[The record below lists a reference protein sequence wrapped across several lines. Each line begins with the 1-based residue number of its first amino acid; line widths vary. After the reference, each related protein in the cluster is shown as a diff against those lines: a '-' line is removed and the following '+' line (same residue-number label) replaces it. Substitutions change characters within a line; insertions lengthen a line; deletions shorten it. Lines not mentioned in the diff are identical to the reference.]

1 MHIRKGTYKFYP
13 YGSTEPLSTLG
24 KSLVKFNDEET
35 EAELIVI
42 SGKGKP
48 LLGRKL
54 NYTTTGNVEA

>member
-1 MHIRKGTYKFYP
+1 MHIRKGNIRMAP
-13 YGSTEPLSTLG
+13 LNHALSTLG
-24 KSLVKFNDEET
+24 KSLVEFNDEET